1 MHKVSKPLFIFFSF
15 LFCRSSY
22 EPPLRK
28 LRWGDARGAGGAAEP
43 CSIPSFWQR
52 CGEGRPQDLPWQQTL
67 AAPAP
72 CRVLG
77 ALPVQRS
84 EAGVPRPRLARARS
98 CPAHGPGAEQRG
110 ASLSPAGQEG
120 RESEKGVRGQ
130 KPALCSPHAALQL
143 LAPCN

>member
-1 MHKVSKPLFIFFSF
+1 M
-15 LFCRSSY
+15 
-22 EPPLRK
+22 
-28 LRWGDARGAGGAAEP
+28 
-43 CSIPSFWQR
+43 
-52 CGEGRPQDLPWQQTL
+52 
-67 AAPAP
+67 
-72 CRVLG
+72 
-77 ALPVQRS
+77 QRS